1 MGESKLIVGLVGGSA
16 LLVMGA
22 VVVGMKWGSSAK
34 VAVNNQA
41 KVSVENSSYDWGEI
55 GINDG
60 DAEAVF
66 EIKNEGSEALKL
78 YNVTTSCACTS
89 AQLSLN
95 DKVSPLF
102 GMHSKSGYVME
113 VPAGEAATL
122 KVVYDPNFH
131 GPNGVGAI
139 SRQVSVAT
147 NDPDKAELTF
157 WLSAM
162 VRK

>member
-1 MGESKLIVGLVGGSA
+1 MKLGTSA
-16 LLVMGA
+16 SVE
-22 VVVGMKWGSSAK
+22 
-34 VAVNNQA
+34 VNDQA
-41 KVSVENSSYDWGEI
+41 KVSVTNTSYDWGEI

-66 EIKNEGSEALKL
+66 EIKNDGSETVKL

-89 AQLSLN
+89 AQLLLN
-95 DKVSPLF
+95 DKSSPLF

-113 VPAGEAATL
+113 VPAGETAKL
-122 KVVYDPNFH
+122 KVVFDPDFH

-139 SRQVSVAT
+139 SRQITVAT
-147 NDPDKAELTF
+147 NDPNKAELTF
-157 WLSAM
+157 WLSAV